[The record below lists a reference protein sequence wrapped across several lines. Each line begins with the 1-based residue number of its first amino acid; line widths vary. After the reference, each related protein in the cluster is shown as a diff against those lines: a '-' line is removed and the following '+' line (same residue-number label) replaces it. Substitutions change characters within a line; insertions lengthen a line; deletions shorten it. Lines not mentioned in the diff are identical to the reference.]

1 MRTRLV
7 GIATLVALVQVGV
20 PGFVGT
26 ASATHV
32 GCGTVI
38 TQSTTLDSDVGP
50 CPDNGI
56 IVGADNIVLDLNGHR
71 VFGTPNPGD
80 GAGILLENR
89 TGVTVTDGTVSDFD
103 AGVAII
109 GGGTNTVSKLTARD
123 NIGSLA
129 SDFGDGIFIDSSNN
143 NVIEKNT
150 VVHNGPYD
158 GIGLFGTSS
167 GNLIEKN
174 VVTDNNICTTFTNP
188 RTGMPMTIC
197 QDDGIRLEH
206 GTTNNT
212 VTKNEVLRNGLDG
225 IAVFATATDNVITK
239 NVVEGNGFHVAR
251 HRKGDGIRLFSG
263 ADRTLIEKNRVFN
276 NAANGIIVQSRS
288 NRILKNETGGNAA
301 AGAPNTYD
309 LHDTNANCDLNVWRG
324 NTYVTAFP
332 PCTTAP

>member
-1 MRTRLV
+1 MSKLQRRIGTLV
-7 GIATLVALVQVGV
+7 GMTLLLSV
-20 PGFVGT
+20 GFVDT
-26 ASATHV
+26 AAATHV
-32 GCGTVI
+32 TCGTVI
-38 TQSTTLDSDVGP
+38 TQNTTLDSDVGP
-50 CPDNGI
+50 CPSNGI
-56 IVGADNIVLDLNGHR
+56 IVGADNITLDLKGYR
-71 VFGTPNPGD
+71 VFGTPNSGD

-89 TGVTVTDGTVSDFD
+89 TGVTVTGGTVSDFD

-109 GGGTNTVSKLTARD
+109 GGGNNTVSKLTARD

-158 GIGLFGTSS
+158 GIGLFGTAS

-174 VVTDNNICTTFTNP
+174 VVTDNNVCTPVGT
-188 RTGMPMTIC
+188 RVLC

-206 GTTNNT
+206 GTTKNT

-225 IAVFATATDNVITK
+225 IAVFNMATDNVITK
-239 NVVEGNGFHVAR
+239 NVVEGNGFHVAL

-288 NRILKNETGGNAA
+288 NQILKNETGGNAA

-309 LHDTNANCDLNVWRG
+309 LHDTNPNCDLNVWRG